1 MKKRQIFF
9 FIFVMTSVVLIS
21 AFAHKQ
27 NKNRK
32 IISLKIQYVQDAPLF
47 LNDSLVNKLL
57 IQKAGY
63 KQDQLKDELDLSMLE
78 SWIEKHPAVAETE
91 VFTYPDGKIEMR
103 IQEREPFLKIENEKS
118 FFLDRNGVSFS
129 IPYPM
134 IDSLPKVQGS
144 ISESEF
150 ISLVQIIETLQEDPF
165 IRQNR
170 IEIIKH
176 ETGYSMALSN
186 LPFIIEM
193 GQVDNLSIK
202 INKLKA
208 YQAYLISQKEPLLPK
223 RINLAFKGQVV
234 TSN

>member
-1 MKKRQIFF
+1 MKKKQYVFF
-9 FIFVMTSVVLIS
+9 VLVLSSVIGIS
-21 AFAHKQ
+21 VAALQQ
-27 NKNRK
+27 NKKRK
-32 IISLKIQYVQDAPLF
+32 VAGLEIHFSKANPLF
-47 LNDSLVNKLL
+47 LTDTLVNKMLK
-57 IQKAGY
+57 QKKGLKA
-63 KQDQLKDELDLSMLE
+63 DQFKDSLDLSMLE
-78 SWIEKHPAVAETE
+78 SSIEKHPAVAKTE
-91 VFTYPDGKIEMR
+91 VFTYPDGKIEIR

-118 FFLDRNGVSFS
+118 FFLDRNGVSFFIAS
-129 IPYPM
+129 PM
-134 IDSLPKVQGS
+134 IDSLPKVHGS

-176 ETGYSMALSN
+176 KMGYSMALSN

-208 YQAYLISQKEPLLPK
+208 YQAYLFSQKEPLLPT
-223 RINLAFKGQVV
+223 RINLAFEGQVV